1 MTTNHLNMEAEPTPD
16 TGQSL
21 TEQDDAIKKI
31 KDRWPWQ
38 LEFPLDMTQH
48 SSKFKYQINGRFH
61 RIL

>member
-1 MTTNHLNMEAEPTPD
+1 MEAEPTPD